1 MRNSKGFTLVE
12 LAVVLVI
19 IGIILGAVIKGNDL
33 IENAKVKG
41 VIQAPTKWEVPI
53 MTFYDKKGYFPGDPT
68 AVTGTD
74 KDGLINS
81 FVRLKEDLDDQSIA
95 YPADTISDVTFAIA
109 SITNP
114 CTAGTDVKR
123 NVMLMTNVP
132 DTTAA
137 QMDQAIDGAIDATNG
152 RIRSCGP
159 SGTSDEVAWT
169 TTGALVGVAYF
180 FDKTIPK
187 DTTP

>member
-68 AVTGTD
+68 TAGGSD
-74 KDGLINS
+74 KDGLITTHA
-81 FVRLKEDLDDQSIA
+81 RLKADLDDAGIA
-95 YPADTISDVTFAIA
+95 YPADTISDVTFKIEALTGVCGNTTTSRNIML
-109 SITNP
+109 ITGVP
-114 CTAGTDVKR
+114 LATAKQ
-123 NVMLMTNVP
+123 L
-132 DTTAA
+132 DTS
-137 QMDQAIDGAIDATNG
+137 IDGQEDGEKG
-152 RIRSCGP
+152 RIRICGADGK
-159 SGTSDEVAWT
+159 SAEATWAAT
-169 TTGALVGVAYF
+169 TTDPVALVYF
-180 FDKTIPK
+180 FDKTIP
-187 DTTP
+187 

>member
-68 AVTGTD
+68 TAAPTV
-74 KDGLINS
+74 KDGLITD
-81 FVRLKEDLDDQSIA
+81 FARLKEDLDSAQIA
-95 YPADTISDVTFAIA
+95 YPADTISDVLFDIKQLANACNSGAT
-109 SITNP
+109 
-114 CTAGTDVKR
+114 R
-123 NVMLMTNVP
+123 NIMLMTSVP
-132 DTTAA
+132 KATAQQLDTSIDGQEDATKGRIRFCGAAGTTAA
-137 QMDQAIDGAIDATNG
+137 
-152 RIRSCGP
+152 
-159 SGTSDEVAWT
+159 VAWT
-169 TTGALVGVAYF
+169 DATATDPLAVVYF
-180 FDKTIPK
+180 FDKTIP
-187 DTTP
+187 